1 MSYLCFLLINY
12 LFILANLIKVS
23 VLSWGGDTYGTTLAD
38 AKTMLLSSEHIIY
51 GTNVETLMSVT
62 LTGGA
67 GASNTFTFSGQTGL
81 TAGEYVRVGNVGDGV
96 GTMDVLSSD
105 LVAGTIFKVKDINS
119 GNNPTMQ
126 TDEAGTTATVQNTES
141 GLALEAYRVQ
151 GELIYADPAY
161 GGVPIKVVT
170 VEPCVNVA
178 DGFGLS
184 AKSNQLRAIEVNK
197 KNGIAYDADTISEVN
212 LMINLDRV
220 ILTYEGNID
229 GGASADDWATFY
241 DTSNNNFAGL
251 DSGFVDYLQIETS
264 LDGLATSFIQHMGA
278 ITAVSDL
285 ASLNV
290 NGNIVA
296 FPDTSLSGLVRCK
309 NISSGFDNASGKAQ
323 LLLKSSGKPATILA
337 LDENITT
344 AVAATMEDH
353 VVS

>member
-1 MSYLCFLLINY
+1 M
-12 LFILANLIKVS
+12 ANLIKVS

-141 GLALEAYRVQ
+141 GLALESYRVQ

-184 AKSNQLRAIEVNK
+184 AKSNQLRAVEVNK

>member
-1 MSYLCFLLINY
+1 
-12 LFILANLIKVS
+12 
-23 VLSWGGDTYGTTLAD
+23 
-38 AKTMLLSSEHIIY
+38 
-51 GTNVETLMSVT
+51 
-62 LTGGA
+62 
-67 GASNTFTFSGQTGL
+67 
-81 TAGEYVRVGNVGDGV
+81 
-96 GTMDVLSSD
+96 MDVLSSD

-141 GLALEAYRVQ
+141 GLALESYRVQ

-184 AKSNQLRAIEVNK
+184 AKSNQLRAVEVNK

>member
-1 MSYLCFLLINY
+1 M
-12 LFILANLIKVS
+12 ANLIKVS

-184 AKSNQLRAIEVNK
+184 AKSNQLRAVEVNK

>member
-12 LFILANLIKVS
+12 LFIMANLIKVS

-184 AKSNQLRAIEVNK
+184 AKSNQLRAVEVNK